1 MLGDR
6 ITIRTDNLGYEAS
19 KQTGDYI
26 VTGIT
31 HNFYSSS
38 NYTMLITAVS
48 DGINGIN
55 EMKKQK

>member
-6 ITIRTDNLGYEAS
+6 ITIRTDNLGYKTS
-19 KQTGDYI
+19 KQSGDFI

-38 NYTMLITAVS
+38 NYTILITAVS